1 MRARALSVC
10 VLSLG
15 THWRGGG
22 AELSGPLSARRRF
35 CRNGVACIR
44 WRIWALHALPMA
56 ESVVPREFQECCGS
70 GAWPRASCGL
80 FDVAHGTA
88 VRLVVVVK
96 NVWGSWACR
105 DFGDG
110 RFSLAASSN
119 LND

>member
-1 MRARALSVC
+1 ML
-10 VLSLG
+10 
-15 THWRGGG
+15 W
-22 AELSGPLSARRRF
+22 
-35 CRNGVACIR
+35 
-44 WRIWALHALPMA
+44 IW
-56 ESVVPREFQECCGS
+56 
-70 GAWPRASCGL
+70 WPRASCGL

-119 LND
+119 LNDSH

>member
-1 MRARALSVC
+1 ML
-10 VLSLG
+10 
-15 THWRGGG
+15 W
-22 AELSGPLSARRRF
+22 
-35 CRNGVACIR
+35 
-44 WRIWALHALPMA
+44 IW
-56 ESVVPREFQECCGS
+56 
-70 GAWPRASCGL
+70 WPRASCGL

-119 LND
+119 LNDSSEIEFFALIGFDRLPAAQKLRRVAAAEPWDFRIVRRHYLRDDASPSTSAVTTG